1 MNIVIKRILIYSAV
15 IIIVFSIFWHI
26 PIKQKQKDFVP
37 LGNVLARYFYFIN
50 TATVVDNEVFERF
63 VIDTRNVT
71 DTKLQSF
78 YNKFDWSLQANPI
91 AYQTS
96 GESSWNQLNPNGS
109 HKVNYLNYWQSI
121 RPMVKKLYET
131 NVEAKSVRYPVVH
144 FRCSDSP
151 FNKHNQYHMTKSS
164 SVLWMAE
171 QIKSRGYD
179 EIILLSCN
187 SHRSLDYD
195 SCASY
200 IQYYSDLFV
209 ESGLKVNQQCE
220 SIYEDFFTM
229 VYSPLLVSLNASSF
243 SFMAGV
249 AKDPENYI
257 SCNMGIEIDGIYYVQ
272 NEADWILDPNPPLL
286 HKDVRDYHDT
296 IDVISRL
303 EKTNDI

>member
-1 MNIVIKRILIYSAV
+1 MNIVIKRILIYSAIV
-15 IIIVFSIFWHI
+15 VIVFSIVWHI

-50 TATVVDNEVFERF
+50 TAAVVDKEVFERF
-63 VIDTRNVT
+63 VIDTHNVT
-71 DTKLQSF
+71 DTKLQNF

-91 AYQTS
+91 AYKSS
-96 GESSWNQLNPNGS
+96 GESSWNQLDADGRR
-109 HKVNYLNYWQSI
+109 KANYLYYWQTV
-121 RPMVKKLYET
+121 RPMVRKLYET
-131 NVEAKSVRYPVVH
+131 NAEMKSVKYPVVH

-164 SVLWMAE
+164 SVRWMAE
-171 QIKSRGYD
+171 QIKNKGYD

-200 IQYYSDLFV
+200 IQYYSDLFI
-209 ESGLKVNQQCE
+209 ESGIKVNQQCE

-249 AKDPENYI
+249 AKDPANYI
-257 SCNMGIEIDGIYYVQ
+257 SCNMGIEIEGVYSLQ
-272 NEADWILDPNPPLL
+272 NEADWILDPNQPLL

-296 IDVISRL
+296 VDVIGSL
-303 EKTNDI
+303 EERKNL